1 VNASPLPTLGLY
13 IVNSN
18 GATGSLPIVD
28 ATIITNGRRQ
38 NQCIVSLS
46 LFYNQGTG
54 DHFTPNCVKT
64 GGTFDQVTFSA
75 RFYMQMLEE

>member
-1 VNASPLPTLGLY
+1 VNASPLPTLGQY

-18 GATGSLPIVD
+18 GATGSLPTVD
-28 ATIITNGRRQ
+28 ATITTNGGRQ

-75 RFYMQMLEE
+75 RFYMQRFEE